1 MQSVEIKGLDEV
13 IKTLDTLPEAIRK
26 ARIEVL
32 EAEAEPLLTLVQQGI
47 GRGPRRAGDS
57 HLHVADVQGKFMG
70 SGKGYLAVRAKAK
83 TDITYVNRDGEAS
96 KCAAGYVTNSLEN
109 GHVGKNKYLTFGRV
123 PGKHMYANAR
133 PAAEEASRRL
143 KEKIEKTVKEHFD
156 GN

>member
-13 IKTLDTLPEAIRK
+13 IRSLDALPEVIRQT
-26 ARIEVL
+26 RIDAL

-57 HLHVADVQGKFMG
+57 HAHVADVQGTFIG

-83 TDITYVNRDGEAS
+83 TDIVSPGKKARRD
-96 KCAAGYVTNSLEN
+96 AAGYVTNSLEN
-109 GHVGKNKYLTFGRV
+109 GHKTTGGGRV
-123 PGKHMYANAR
+123 GGKYMYANAR

-143 KEKIEKTVKEHFD
+143 KEKIEKAVKEHFD
-156 GN
+156 GS